1 MKIELT
7 ILKNLV
13 HNEDFARKTL
23 PFLKE
28 EYFSDSSERVVY
40 KRIAEFMNKYNSRP
54 TREAIG
60 IEIESSSHLSEEEH
74 RRSMDLVRNLVE
86 PEPVTMD
93 WLLESTEAFCQ
104 ERAVFNAVMDSI
116 AILDG
121 KDQNR
126 TKNSIPEI
134 LSEALGVSFD
144 SHIGHDF
151 IEDFESRYDFYH
163 RVEEKIAFDL
173 EFFNKITRGGLSRK
187 SLNIILAGTGVGKT
201 LAMCHFAAANLALGK
216 NVLYI
221 TMEMAEEKIAERID
235 ANLLNIA
242 SEDLQQLP
250 RELYENKIARLKA
263 KTQGKLIIKE
273 YPTASAHAGHIR
285 HLLNELNLKRNFV
298 PDIIYIDYLN
308 ICCSSRIKAGSN
320 VNSYSY
326 IKSIAE
332 ELRGLAVE
340 RNLPIVSATQTT
352 RSGYSNSD
360 PGLEDTSESFGL
372 PATADFMIALVRDE
386 DMDSRGQLLVK
397 QLKNR
402 YSDPANHKRFFVG
415 VDRVKMRLY
424 DLEES
429 AQEGLID
436 DSRGGKTKRSE
447 AVMDNTKF
455 GMEDRERNKPKAKF
469 NNFKFS

>member
-28 EYFSDSSERVVY
+28 DYFSDSSERVVY
-40 KRIAEFMNKYNSRP
+40 KRIADFMTKYNSRP

-60 IEIESSSHLSEEEH
+60 IEIESSNNLTEEEH
-74 RRSMDLVRNLVE
+74 KRSMELVRNLVE

-121 KDQNR
+121 KDKNR

-151 IEDFESRYDFYH
+151 IEDFEERYDYYH
-163 RVEEKIAFDL
+163 RVEEKVAFDL
-173 EFFNKITRGGLSRK
+173 ELFNKITRGGLSRK

-201 LAMCHFAAANLALGK
+201 LAMCHFAAANLTMGK

-235 ANLLNIA
+235 ANLLNVA

-250 RELYENKIARLKA
+250 KEMYQNKIARLRS

-308 ICCSSRIKAGSN
+308 ICCSSRIKPGSN

-340 RNLPIVSATQTT
+340 KNVPIVSATQTT
-352 RSGYSNSD
+352 RSGYTSSD

-386 DMDSRGQLLVK
+386 EMDERGQIMVK

-402 YSDPANHKRFFVG
+402 YSDPANTRKFFVG
-415 VDRVKMRLY
+415 VDRVKMRLF

-429 AQEGLID
+429 AQDDIID

-447 AVMDNTKF
+447 SVMDNTKF
-455 GMEDRERNKPKAKF
+455 GMENRERSKPKGKF
-469 NNFKFS
+469 LDFKFS

>member
-60 IEIESSSHLSEEEH
+60 IEIESSNNLSEEDH
-74 RRSMDLVRNLVE
+74 KRSMELVRALVE
-86 PEPVTMD
+86 PEPVTIE

-121 KDQNR
+121 KDKNR

-151 IEDFESRYDFYH
+151 IEDFESRYDYYH
-163 RVEEKIAFDL
+163 RIEEKIAFDL
-173 EFFNKITRGGLSRK
+173 EYFNKITRGGLSRK

-242 SEDLQQLP
+242 SEDLQQMP
-250 RELYENKIARLKA
+250 RDLYENKIARLKT

-273 YPTASAHAGHIR
+273 YPTASAHAGHFR

-308 ICCSSRIKAGSN
+308 ICCSSRIKPGAN
-320 VNSYSY
+320 VNSYTY

-340 RNLPIVSATQTT
+340 IGRAHV
-352 RSGYSNSD
+352 
-360 PGLEDTSESFGL
+360 
-372 PATADFMIALVRDE
+372 
-386 DMDSRGQLLVK
+386 
-397 QLKNR
+397 
-402 YSDPANHKRFFVG
+402 
-415 VDRVKMRLY
+415 
-424 DLEES
+424 
-429 AQEGLID
+429 
-436 DSRGGKTKRSE
+436 
-447 AVMDNTKF
+447 
-455 GMEDRERNKPKAKF
+455 
-469 NNFKFS
+469 

>member
-13 HNEDFARKTL
+13 HNEDFARKTI
-23 PFLKE
+23 PFLRE
-28 EYFSDSSERVVY
+28 DYFSESSERQVF
-40 KRIAEFMNKYNSRP
+40 KRITEFMTKYNSRP

-60 IEIESSSHLSEEEH
+60 IEIESSSNLSEEEH
-74 RRSMDLVRNLVE
+74 KRSMELVHSLVE

-93 WLLESTEAFCQ
+93 WLLESTESFCQ
-104 ERAVFNAVMDSI
+104 ERAVYNAVMDSI
-116 AILDG
+116 SILDG
-121 KDQNR
+121 KDKNR
-126 TKNSIPEI
+126 TKNSIPDI

-151 IEDFESRYDFYH
+151 IDDFAERYDYYH
-163 RVEEKIAFDL
+163 RVEEKMPFDL
-173 EFFNKITRGGLSRK
+173 ELMNKITRGGLSRK

-201 LAMCHFAAANLALGK
+201 LAMCHFAAANLAMGK

-235 ANLLNIA
+235 VNLLNIA
-242 SEDLQQLP
+242 SEDIQKLP

-263 KTQGKLIIKE
+263 KTTGKLIIKE
-273 YPTASAHAGHIR
+273 YPTASAHAGHFR
-285 HLLNELNLKRNFV
+285 HVLNELNLKRNFV

-308 ICCSSRIKAGSN
+308 ICCSSRVKAGSN
-320 VNSYSY
+320 VNSYTY

-372 PATADFMIALVRDE
+372 PATADFMIALVRSE
-386 DMDSRGQLLVK
+386 DMDERGQLMVK

-402 YSDPANHKRFFVG
+402 YSDPADLRKFVVG
-415 VDRVKMRLY
+415 VDRIKMRLF
-424 DLEES
+424 DVEEA
-429 AQEGLID
+429 AQDILID
-436 DSRGGKTKRSE
+436 DSRGGKTKRSDS
-447 AVMDNTKF
+447 VMDNTKF

-469 NNFKFS
+469 SGFKF

>member
-60 IEIESSSHLSEEEH
+60 IEIESSTNLSEEEH
-74 RRSMDLVRNLVE
+74 KRSMELVRALVE

-121 KDQNR
+121 KDKNR

-151 IEDFESRYDFYH
+151 IEDFESRYDYYH

-173 EFFNKITRGGLSRK
+173 ELLNKITRGGLSRK

-201 LAMCHFAAANLALGK
+201 LAMCHFAAANLAMGK

-242 SEDLQQLP
+242 SEDLQQMP
-250 RELYENKIARLKA
+250 KDLYVNKIARLKT

-273 YPTASAHAGHIR
+273 YPTASAHAGHFR

-308 ICCSSRIKAGSN
+308 ICCSSRIKPGAN
-320 VNSYSY
+320 VNSYTY

-340 RNLPIVSATQTT
+340 KNLPIVSATQTT

-386 DMDSRGQLLVK
+386 GMDERGQLMVK

-402 YSDPANHKRFFVG
+402 YSDPANFRKFFVG

-424 DLEES
+424 DLDES
-429 AQEGLID
+429 AQDDIID
-436 DSRGGKTKRSE
+436 QPL
-447 AVMDNTKF
+447 MDKTKF
-455 GMEDRERNKPKAKF
+455 GMEDNERQKPKSKF
-469 NNFKFS
+469 GKYKFG

>member
-1 MKIELT
+1 
-7 ILKNLV
+7 
-13 HNEDFARKTL
+13 
-23 PFLKE
+23 
-28 EYFSDSSERVVY
+28 
-40 KRIAEFMNKYNSRP
+40 
-54 TREAIG
+54 
-60 IEIESSSHLSEEEH
+60 
-74 RRSMDLVRNLVE
+74 
-86 PEPVTMD
+86 
-93 WLLESTEAFCQ
+93 
-104 ERAVFNAVMDSI
+104 MDSI

-121 KDQNR
+121 KDKDR

-151 IEDFESRYDFYH
+151 IDDFEDRFEYYH
-163 RVEEKIAFDL
+163 RVEEKVPFDL
-173 EFFNKITRGGLSRK
+173 DLMNKITRGGLSRK

-201 LAMCHFAAANLALGK
+201 LAMCHFAAANLAMGK

-242 SEDLQQLP
+242 TEDIKQLP
-250 RELYENKIARLKA
+250 KELFENKISRLKT

-273 YPTASAHAGHIR
+273 YPTASAHVGHFR
-285 HLLNELNLKRNFV
+285 HVLNELNLKRNFV

-308 ICCSSRIKAGSN
+308 ICCSSRIKTGSN
-320 VNSYSY
+320 VNSYTY
-326 IKSIAE
+326 IKAIAE

-386 DMDSRGQLLVK
+386 GMDERGQLMVK

-402 YSDPANHKRFFVG
+402 YSDPADYRKFFVG
-415 VDRVKMRLY
+415 VDRVKMRLF
-424 DLEES
+424 DLDES
-429 AQEGLID
+429 AQDDIID
-436 DSRGGKTKRSE
+436 NSLGTKPRRSE

-455 GMEDRERNKPKAKF
+455 GMEDRERSKPKPKF
-469 NNFKFS
+469 NNFKF

>member
-1 MKIELT
+1 MRIELT

-28 EYFSDSSERVVY
+28 EYFGDSSERQVF
-40 KRIAEFMNKYNSRP
+40 KRINDFMLKYNNRP

-60 IEIESSSHLSEEEH
+60 IEIESSDNLSEEEH
-74 RRSMDLVRNLVE
+74 KRSMDLVRNLIE
-86 PEPVTMD
+86 PEPSD
-93 WLLESTEAFCQ
+93 PNWLLESTETFCQ
-104 ERAVFNAVMDSI
+104 ERAVYNAVMDSI
-116 AILDG
+116 SILDG
-121 KDQNR
+121 KDKNR

-151 IEDFESRYDFYH
+151 IDDFEDRYEYYH
-163 RVEEKIAFDL
+163 RLEEKIAFDI
-173 EFFNKITRGGLSRK
+173 EYMNKVTRGGLSRK

-201 LAMCHFAAANLALGK
+201 LAMCHFAAANLSMGK

-242 SEDLQQLP
+242 TEDIKQLP
-250 RELYENKIARLKA
+250 RDLYQNKIARLKT

-273 YPTASAHAGHIR
+273 YPTASAHVGHIR

-308 ICCSSRIKAGSN
+308 ICCSSRIKPGAN
-320 VNSYSY
+320 VNSYTY

-352 RSGYSNSD
+352 RSGYSNND

-386 DMDSRGQLLVK
+386 DMDERGQLLVK

-402 YSDPANHKRFFVG
+402 YSDPSENKRFFVG
-415 VDRVKMRLY
+415 VDRVKMRLF

-429 AQEGLID
+429 AQEDLID
-436 DSRGGKTKRSE
+436 DSRGGKTKRSD

-455 GMEDRERNKPKAKF
+455 GMEDRERNKPKSKF
-469 NNFKFS
+469 AGFKF

>member
-28 EYFSDSSERVVY
+28 EYFSDSSERQVFR
-40 KRIAEFMNKYNSRP
+40 RINEFVIKYNSRP

-60 IEIESSSHLSEEEH
+60 IEIESSTNISEEEH
-74 RRSMDLVRNLVE
+74 KRSMELVRNLVE

-93 WLLESTEAFCQ
+93 WLLESTESFCQ

-121 KDQNR
+121 KDKNR
-126 TKNSIPEI
+126 TKNAIPEI

-151 IEDFESRYDFYH
+151 IDDFEERYDYYH
-163 RVEEKIAFDL
+163 RVEEKLPFDL
-173 EFFNKITRGGLSRK
+173 ELMNKITRGGLSRK

-201 LAMCHFAAANLALGK
+201 LAMCHFAAANLAMGK

-242 SEDLQQLP
+242 TEDIKQLP
-250 RELYENKIARLKA
+250 KELYQNKIARLRA
-263 KTQGKLIIKE
+263 KTTGKLIIKE
-273 YPTASAHAGHIR
+273 YPTASAHVGHFR
-285 HLLNELNLKRNFV
+285 HVLNELNLKRNFV

-308 ICCSSRIKAGSN
+308 ICCSSRIKPGVN
-320 VNSYSY
+320 VNSYTY
-326 IKSIAE
+326 VKSIAE

-352 RSGYSNSD
+352 RSGYTNSD

-372 PATADFMIALVRDE
+372 PATADFMIALIRTEDADE
-386 DMDSRGQLLVK
+386 RGQLLVK

-402 YSDPANHKRFFVG
+402 YSDPADYKRFFVG
-415 VDRVKMRLY
+415 IDRVKMRLF

-429 AQEGLID
+429 AQEDLVD

-447 AVMDNTKF
+447 SVMDNTKF

-469 NNFKFS
+469 GSFKF

>member
-28 EYFSDSSERVVY
+28 EYFSDSSERVVF
-40 KRIAEFMNKYNSRP
+40 KRITDFMTKYNSRP

-60 IEIESSSHLSEEEH
+60 IEIESSTNLGEEEH
-74 RRSMDLVRNLVE
+74 KRSMELVRSLVE

-93 WLLESTEAFCQ
+93 WLLESTESFCQ

-121 KDQNR
+121 KDNNR

-151 IEDFESRYDFYH
+151 IDDFADRYDYYH
-163 RVEEKIAFDL
+163 RVEEKIPFDL
-173 EFFNKITRGGLSRK
+173 ELMNKITRGGLSRK

-201 LAMCHFAAANLALGK
+201 LAMCHFAAANLAMGK

-242 SEDLQQLP
+242 SEDLQKLP
-250 RELYENKIARLKA
+250 RDLYENKIARLKA
-263 KTQGKLIIKE
+263 KTTGKLIIKE
-273 YPTASAHAGHIR
+273 YPTASAHAGHFR
-285 HLLNELNLKRNFV
+285 HVLNELNLKRNFV

-308 ICCSSRIKAGSN
+308 ICCSSRIKTGSN
-320 VNSYSY
+320 VNSYTY

-372 PATADFMIALVRDE
+372 PATADFMIALIRSE
-386 DMDSRGQLLVK
+386 DMDDRGQLMVK

-402 YSDPANHKRFFVG
+402 YSDPADLRKFVVG
-415 VDRVKMRLY
+415 IDRIKMRLF
-424 DLEES
+424 DVEET
-429 AQEGLID
+429 AQDDLID
-436 DSRGGKTKRSE
+436 DSRGGKTKRSD

-469 NNFKFS
+469 NNFKF